1 MNRCRR
7 HRGKRAFSARAL
19 TMIEAVLSIALVG
32 LVLSAALNAVT
43 TAQAGEFKVAEHS
56 RGLLLAQDQMAEIL
70 EQAYADPNSG
80 ATGNI
85 PNFGEGGVGDRS
97 KRDDVGD
104 YNGWSSSP
112 PKHRDGTVMSEL
124 QGWGRSVEVVWVNP
138 LNLSQTVFSNSG
150 VKRITVTVT
159 YNNAPVASLS
169 AFRSSAWQGLRE
181 AAGGPT
187 GGVEGGGSL

>member
-7 HRGKRAFSARAL
+7 CRGKRAFSARAL

-70 EQAYADPNSG
+70 QQAYADPDSG
-80 ATGNI
+80 AAGNTL
-85 PNFGEGGVGDRS
+85 NLGEAGAGGRML
-97 KRDDVGD
+97 RDDVGD

-112 PKHRDGTVMSEL
+112 PKHRDGTVMSDL

-159 YNNAPVASLS
+159 YNNVPVASLS
-169 AFRSSAWQGLRE
+169 AFRSSAWQGLSVKGG
-181 AAGGPT
+181 AAGGS
-187 GGVEGGGSL
+187 GGSESL